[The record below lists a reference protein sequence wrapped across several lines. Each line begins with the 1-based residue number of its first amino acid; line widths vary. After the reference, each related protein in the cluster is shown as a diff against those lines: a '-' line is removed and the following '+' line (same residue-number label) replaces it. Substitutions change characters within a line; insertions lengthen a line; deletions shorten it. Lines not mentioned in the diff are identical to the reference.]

1 MHMGLRVFALA
12 VLLVAGGVSQAF
24 ANAAT
29 PASAARAFYDLYIKE
44 QVRDVPD
51 DAARKK
57 FAPLISAELNKALAE
72 AGAAEKAHFIAT
84 KNEEP
89 PLFQG
94 DIFSSLFEGAKS
106 YKLGQ
111 CAIEGPRAYCDIDL
125 TYAEVP
131 SEKPTTWT
139 DKLALVKRAGGWK
152 VDDIA
157 FGATWDFGQ
166 HGHLR
171 STLAEIAQYGKE

>member
-12 VLLVAGGVSQAF
+12 VLIASGGVSQAF
-24 ANAAT
+24 ADMAT
-29 PASAARAFYDLYIKE
+29 PASAARAFYDLYVRE
-44 QVRDVPD
+44 QLRGVPD
-51 DAARKK
+51 EAARKK
-57 FAPLISAELNKALAE
+57 FAPLISSDLNKDLAD
-72 AGAAEKAHFIAT
+72 AGAAEAAHFIAT

-94 DIFSSLFEGAKS
+94 DIFSSLFEGAKT
-106 YKLGQ
+106 YKIGQ
-111 CAIEGPRAYCDIDL
+111 CAIEGARAYCDIDL
-125 TYAEVP
+125 TYAEAAGD
-131 SEKPTTWT
+131 KPTTWT

-171 STLAEIAQYGKE
+171 ATLAEIAGYGKE